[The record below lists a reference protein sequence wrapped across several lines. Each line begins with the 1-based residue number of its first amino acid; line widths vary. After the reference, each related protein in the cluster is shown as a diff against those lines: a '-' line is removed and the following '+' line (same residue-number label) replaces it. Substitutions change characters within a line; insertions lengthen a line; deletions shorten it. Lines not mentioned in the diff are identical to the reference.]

1 MTTALVKGLR
11 NKTVFWTH
19 GFRNSLLSLITI
31 VPLSIPGLFGGA
43 FIIEWIFAWP
53 GMGQLAIA
61 FINAHDYPTLMGTAL
76 IGSILVLISS
86 LLADI
91 LYAAADPRIRYS

>member
-1 MTTALVKGLR
+1 
-11 NKTVFWTH
+11 
-19 GFRNSLLSLITI
+19 
-31 VPLSIPGLFGGA
+31 
-43 FIIEWIFAWP
+43 
-53 GMGQLAIA
+53 
-61 FINAHDYPTLMGTAL
+61 MGTAL